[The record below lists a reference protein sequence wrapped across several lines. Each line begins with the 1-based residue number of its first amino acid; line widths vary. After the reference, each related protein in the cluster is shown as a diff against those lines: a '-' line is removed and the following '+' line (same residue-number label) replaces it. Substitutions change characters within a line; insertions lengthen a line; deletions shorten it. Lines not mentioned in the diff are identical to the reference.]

1 MAYLVNK
8 SDGTLLTTIL
18 DGQTDS
24 ISSSIVLIGKQVTN
38 YGEIQNEDFIH
49 ILEHFSN
56 SIDPANPLEGQLWWN
71 NSAKVMKVFD
81 GTSWRP
87 VTGFTSSA
95 TAPVNSYVGDQWWD
109 TTNDQYKVYS
119 GSEWLIVGP
128 AYSKID
134 GKSGAIVE
142 NVWDTLGNKHT
153 LVNIYNNGNV
163 TAVFSRDSTFTPNV
177 AITGIATVHPGLT
190 LSTAVDEIRVYG
202 TATNAETLGNLT
214 PGQYLRSDV
223 DDETTGSL
231 TVRGQL
237 NVGDTQQTAVYA
249 NGLND
254 TIIENTSNAKVIV
267 KVNGSTA
274 LTVNETGLVTVENNP
289 VDTLGVVTKGYADN
303 ITSVLRNDVT
313 NSTTGYLASNV
324 ATINATIAGVQANV
338 TAANARISS
347 LDTLK
352 APKEN
357 PFFTGIPQADTAPFG
372 TNSTQLA
379 TTAFIQQAI
388 SAFDTTKIYV
398 DSNNYV
404 QVNPSNINI
413 VSSGVIAAT
422 ATSNGITTITQ
433 ASNDNSTKIA
443 TTAFVKTAVK
453 NFVRNGTPY
462 QPTCYVSDQAPDNN
476 VGTDGDFWFQ
486 YR

>member
-24 ISSSIVLIGKQVTN
+24 TSSSIVLIGKQVTN

-56 SIDPANPLEGQLWWN
+56 SIDPPNPLEGQMWWN
-71 NSAKVMKVFD
+71 SSTNVMKVFD
-81 GTSWRP
+81 GTAWRP

-119 GSEWLIVGP
+119 GTEWLVVGP

-163 TAVFSRDSTFTPNV
+163 TAVFSRDPVFTPNV
-177 AITGIATVHPGLT
+177 AITGIATVRPGLT
-190 LSTAVDEIRVYG
+190 LSSVVDEIRVYG

-237 NVGDTQQTAVYA
+237 NVGDLQQTAVYA

-254 TIIENTSNAKVIV
+254 TIIENTSDAKIIV
-267 KVNGSTA
+267 KVSGATA
-274 LTVNETGLVTVENNP
+274 LTVNETGHVTLANNP
-289 VDTLGVVTKGYADN
+289 VDDSGAVTKLYADT
-303 ITSVLRNDVT
+303 ITSLLRNDVT
-313 NSTTGYLASNV
+313 NSTSGYIASNV
-324 ATINATIAGVQANV
+324 AIINSSIAGVQANV
-338 TAANARISS
+338 TAANANISS
-347 LDTLK
+347 LNTLK
-352 APKEN
+352 APIDN
-357 PFFTGIPQADTAPFG
+357 PFFTGTPQADTAPFG

-388 SAFDTTKIYV
+388 AAFDTTKIYV
-398 DSNNYV
+398 DANNFV
-404 QVNPSNINI
+404 QVTASNVRI
-413 VSSGVIAAT
+413 VSGGVIAAT
-422 ATSNGITTITQ
+422 ATNAGITTITP
-433 ASNDNSTKIA
+433 ASNDDSTKVA

-453 NFVRNGTPY
+453 NFVKNGVPY

>member
-24 ISSSIVLIGKQVTN
+24 VSSSIVLIGKQVTN

-56 SIDPANPLEGQLWWN
+56 SIDPPNPLEGQLWWN
-71 NSAKVMKVFD
+71 NSTKVMKVFN
-81 GTSWRP
+81 GTLWRP

-95 TAPVNSYVGDQWWD
+95 TAPTNNYVGDQWWD

-119 GSEWLIVGP
+119 GTEWLIVGP

-153 LVNIYNNGNV
+153 IVNIYNNGNI
-163 TAVFSRDSTFTPNV
+163 TAVFSRDATFTPNV
-177 AITGIATVHPGLT
+177 AITGFDTVYPGLT
-190 LSTAVDEIRVYG
+190 LSSVVDEIRVYG
-202 TATNAETLGNLT
+202 TATNAEMLGNLT
-214 PGQYLRSDV
+214 PSQYLRSDV

-231 TVRGQL
+231 TIRGQL
-237 NVGDTQQTAVYA
+237 SVGDTQQTAIYV

-254 TIIENTSNAKVIV
+254 TLIENTSNAKVII
-267 KVNGSTA
+267 KVNGAAA
-274 LTVNETGLVTVENNP
+274 LTVNETGFVTLEDNP
-289 VDTLGVVTKGYADN
+289 VDDLGVVTKVYADS
-303 ITSVLRNDVT
+303 ITGLLRNDVT
-313 NSTTGYLASNV
+313 NSTTGYLATNV
-324 ATINATIAGVQANV
+324 AIINSSIAGVQANV
-338 TAANARISS
+338 TAANAQISS

-352 APKEN
+352 APKES

-372 TNSTQLA
+372 TSSTQLA

-398 DSNNYV
+398 DTNNYV
-404 QVNPSNINI
+404 QVSPSNVRI
-413 VSSGVIAAT
+413 VSGGVIAAT
-422 ATSNGITTITQ
+422 ATNTGITTITP
-433 ASNDNSTKIA
+433 ASNDNSTQVA

-462 QPTCYVSDQAPDNN
+462 QPTCYVSDQVPDNN